1 MENNEKLLDSLGS
14 KYAGQYLI
22 NQFFIR
28 IFTGKTK
35 SEIGSYDYENHTFS
49 EADQLWLQGL
59 NFPALYHEHL
69 HYVHEMSTVAGI
81 WGFIYNIIDLSI
93 FCEYVDVPDSSGFK
107 GIGPAHAELHRKVS
121 NSIRAFNGGMPSDLE
136 DIIITEIISIGEIT
150 FDAFMVDGEDMA
162 QKIPLVVF
170 KYTDRNRKTFDS
182 SLLLNKYYL
191 YEGLAH
197 ELDQLVEIRKNP
209 QHKSRG
215 VSSEYRVL
223 RLVGQYLNQNI
234 EDRQLLEIASLS
246 LNNWDCGNWF
256 VQMVVKLKEA
266 VDKDTFMQQLKSAV
280 GMQITES
287 IPEVNFHLDYMK
299 KAVANRVVISAAVN
313 HMVVIM
319 EQALQRRAAS
329 PTFEIDV
336 SFSGHFDL
344 LNKYVPICDY
354 MYVLED
360 TDTYMKDFLGT
371 HLTPLL
377 SFDLK
382 IFLCFMDYYFS
393 MASNNKEHSCP
404 LNSCCNFE
412 FRKQNAAVC
421 ARDPKLAFDL
431 HNPQHDRCPY
441 FFGVAYT
448 RGHNP

>member
-1 MENNEKLLDSLGS
+1 MENNQKLLDSLGS
-14 KYAGQYLI
+14 KYSGQYLI

-35 SEIGSYDYENHTFS
+35 AEIRSYDYENHSLS
-49 EADQLWLQGL
+49 EEDQLWLQGL
-59 NFPALYHEHL
+59 SFPALYHEHL
-69 HYVHEMSTVAGI
+69 HYVHEMSTVVGI

-93 FCEYVDVPDSSGFK
+93 FCEYVDVPNSSVFK
-107 GIGPAHAELHRKVS
+107 GIGPPHAELHRKVS
-121 NSIRAFNGGMPSDLE
+121 NTIRAFNGGMPADLE
-136 DIIITEIISIGEIT
+136 EIIITQIISVDETT
-150 FDAFMVDGEDMA
+150 FTAFMVDGEEIA
-162 QKIPLVVF
+162 KKIPLVVF
-170 KYTDRNRKTFDS
+170 KYIDRNKRIFES

-209 QHKSRG
+209 QYKSHR

-223 RLVGQYLNQNI
+223 RLVGHFLNPNI
-234 EDRQLLEIASLS
+234 EDRQMLEIASMS

-256 VQMVVKLKEA
+256 VRTITELKDA
-266 VDKDTFMQQLKSAV
+266 GDKSVFMHQLKSAV
-280 GMQITES
+280 GKQIAES
-287 IPEVNFHLDYMK
+287 ILEVKFHLSYMK
-299 KAVANRVVISAAVN
+299 RAVANRIVISEAVN
-313 HMVVIM
+313 HMIAIM
-319 EQALQRRAAS
+319 EQGLQRRAAS

-336 SFSGHFDL
+336 SFSGRFDE

-382 IFLCFMDYYFS
+382 IFLCFMDYYFTMS
-393 MASNNKEHSCP
+393 SNNEHCCP

-412 FRKQNAAVC
+412 FRKKNATICVSQP
-421 ARDPKLAFDL
+421 RLAFDL
-431 HNPQHDRCPY
+431 YNPEHDRCPY

-448 RGHNP
+448 RGHNPK